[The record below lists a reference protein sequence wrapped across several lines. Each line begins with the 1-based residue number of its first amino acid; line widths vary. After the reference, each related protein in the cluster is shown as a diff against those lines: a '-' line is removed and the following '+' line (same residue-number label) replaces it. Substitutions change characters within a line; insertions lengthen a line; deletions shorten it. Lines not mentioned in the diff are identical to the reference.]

1 LRRLVV
7 ALTAALLLGAI
18 AATAAENGSAPD
30 TPAPPAEEAA
40 PDYATTTLSG
50 DWGGLRTRLYKA
62 GLATEFVW
70 KLDALS
76 NSRGGIQSGDELMG
90 NLDSKFKLDLDKFLG
105 WNEATAYLHVVGQQ
119 GGKFN
124 ARHVGSW
131 LGVSNIETPVN
142 TTKVLH
148 GWLQKNF
155 DDGRISLLAGL
166 YPIDSE
172 FSVLDSAAIFVAPPY
187 GASGELALTR
197 GPSIFNTSSFGMRG
211 KLVSQDQ
218 TLYAQAAVLDGV
230 PGDPDNPRGTHVQFN
245 AGDGSFAIAEIGWM
259 PAEFGHAF
267 EPTQPATV
275 PQTPAMVVHERF
287 DTVAKYAAGAWR
299 YTAKADDL
307 FAVDAAGNPL
317 RRPSW
322 GAYLLA
328 ERTLF
333 RLGDNPLRR
342 LTVFGRYSMTDG
354 RSSPLRDAVNIGATI
369 RDIAASR
376 EDDHL
381 GIGFTRG
388 RYGSAWRDAQAAAGI
403 ETVNSEDA
411 VEVSYRAQISRKF
424 YAQPLWQRIQHP
436 GGGRTTKNADILGL
450 RLELVF

>member
-1 LRRLVV
+1 MRRLLV
-7 ALTAALLLGAI
+7 ALTAPLLLGA
-18 AATAAENGSAPD
+18 AAADEG
-30 TPAPPAEEAA
+30 PAPGAAPAHTEEAT
-40 PDYATTTLSG
+40 PDYAADTLSG

-90 NLDSKFKLDLDKFLG
+90 NLDSKFNLDLDKLLG
-105 WNEATAYLHVVGQQ
+105 WSEATAFLHVVGQQ

-131 LGVSNIETPVN
+131 LGVSNIETPTN

-197 GPSIFNTSSFGMRG
+197 GPSIFNTSSFGVRG
-211 KLVSQDQ
+211 KWVSQNQ
-218 TLYAQAAVLDGV
+218 TLYAQGAVLDGM

-245 AGDGSFAIAEIGWM
+245 RGDGSFAIAEFGWM
-259 PAEFGHAF
+259 PAELGHAF
-267 EPTQPATV
+267 EPTQPAAV
-275 PQTPAMVVHERF
+275 PQTPAMVMHERF
-287 DTVAKYAAGAWR
+287 DTISKYAAGAWR

-317 RRPSW
+317 RQPSW

-333 RLGDNPLRR
+333 RFDGNPLRR

-354 RSSPLRDAVNIGATI
+354 RSSPFRDAFNVGIAI
-369 RDIAASR
+369 RGIAASR

-381 GIGFTRG
+381 GIAFTRG
-388 RYGSAWRDAQAAAGI
+388 RYGAAWRDAQTAAGI

-424 YAQPLWQRIQHP
+424 YVQPLWQRIQHP
-436 GGGRTTKNADILGL
+436 GGDRTTRDADILGL
-450 RLELVF
+450 RLEFWL